1 MGCNNI
7 QLYSQLHRKNKD
19 ADETQDPT
27 PENDYENFNF
37 ERDEMPI
44 EDNKNAEGLTGV
56 NFLTSFLKVNQK
68 ESMLKNRR
76 K

>member
-7 QLYSQLHRKNKD
+7 QLYSQLHRKNKE

-27 PENDYENFNF
+27 PANDYENFNF